1 MSQYDA
7 SENEIIIEKKER
19 EIEFWGENPNILLQT
34 LHEMFPTPNM
44 SYNQNL
50 NAITRLIIILTTI
63 SFICSQN
70 TRLIIIL
77 LFTLAFIYAIHHYQ
91 NKMKEEFGNITDDI
105 IKENDIDTDDVFDSP
120 TSSNPFSNV
129 LVTDIEY
136 NPEKKPAPPAF
147 QSDINDSIVE
157 QTKNMIEKMNPGQDN
172 IKEKLFKDLG
182 EELTLEQSLRQF
194 HSNANTMVV
203 NDQTGF
209 AEFCYGDM
217 VSCKEGNLF
226 ACARNRINHN
236 LY

>member
-1 MSQYDA
+1 
-7 SENEIIIEKKER
+7 
-19 EIEFWGENPNILLQT
+19 
-34 LHEMFPTPNM
+34 
-44 SYNQNL
+44 
-50 NAITRLIIILTTI
+50 
-63 SFICSQN
+63 
-70 TRLIIIL
+70 
-77 LFTLAFIYAIHHYQ
+77 
-91 NKMKEEFGNITDDI
+91 MKEEFGNITDDI